1 LGQLNQY
8 IMRSALRTIGG
19 LVLFALAVLLLER
32 LLRIFEVVSSSTK
45 PAGDAT
51 QMVINLLP
59 HYLGI
64 AIPMALML
72 GTIITI
78 DRMSRSSELTSAFGS
93 GISLFHMT
101 KPFILISIVLM
112 GFNLVLEGYMQP
124 IGRYGYREV
133 VHSVGQKSFAA
144 VLREGKFTKV
154 GNTTFYVGPGGGP
167 IFIYETTKSG
177 TLRITTAKRGD
188 LIVRD
193 ETETPVLKLSNGDSF
208 QITPEKLIRGELGFE
223 VSSVAGTISANS
235 FRARGNDERELTSTE
250 LFNNR
255 DGKTFTNI
263 SANTNNAALH
273 LRMARVYLLFLLP
286 FIAVPFGINY
296 GRNPSSAG
304 IVVGIVSLVTLQ
316 KALEFGQKLGAR
328 GEIPPWMGIWPLM
341 GLVTLSAIFL
351 FRNSAVKMGQPPL
364 ATLSIFMADVIKD
377 IRKGARALIPFA
389 GNSNPSGNTSS

>member
-1 LGQLNQY
+1 MGQLNQY

-32 LLRIFEVVSSSTK
+32 LLRIFEVVSSSTR

-78 DRMSRSSELTSAFGS
+78 DRMSRSSELTSAFGA

-133 VHSVGQKSFAA
+133 LHSVGQKSFAA

-167 IFIYETTKSG
+167 IFIYETIKNG
-177 TLRITTAKRGD
+177 GLRVTTASRGD
-188 LIVRD
+188 LIVR
-193 ETETPVLKLSNGDSF
+193 EGTEQPVLQLSNGDSF
-208 QITPEKLIRGELGFE
+208 QITPEKLIRGQLGFE
-223 VSSVAGTISANS
+223 NSSVAGAISGNT

-250 LFNNR
+250 LFINR
-255 DGKTFTNI
+255 DGKTFTGI
-263 SANTNNAALH
+263 SASTNNAALH

-328 GEIPPWMGIWPLM
+328 GDIAPWMGIWPLM
-341 GLVTLSAIFL
+341 WVVTLSAFFL
-351 FRNSAVKMGQPPL
+351 FRNSALKMGQPPL

-389 GNSNPSGNTSS
+389 GRAKTGGGSAS

>member
-1 LGQLNQY
+1 
-8 IMRSALRTIGG
+8 MRSALRTIGG

-154 GNTTFYVGPGGGP
+154 GNTTFYVGPGGGS
-167 IFIYETTKSG
+167 IFIYEQTKNG
-177 TLRITTAKRGD
+177 GLRLTTALKGE
-188 LIVRD
+188 LIIR
-193 ETETPVLKLSNGDSF
+193 EGTGQPVLQLSNGDSF
-208 QITPEKLIRGELGFE
+208 QITSEKLIRGQLGFE
-223 VSSVAGTISANS
+223 ISSVTGSVSGTN
-235 FRARGNDERELTSTE
+235 FRVRGNDERELTSTE

-255 DGKTFTNI
+255 DGKNFTTI
-263 SANTNNAALH
+263 SVDTNNAALH
-273 LRMARVYLLFLLP
+273 LRMARVYLLFLIP

-304 IVVGIVSLVTLQ
+304 IVIGIVSLVTLQ
-316 KALEFGQKLGAR
+316 KALEFGQKIGAR
-328 GEIPPWMGIWPLM
+328 GEVPPWMGIWPLM
-341 GLVTLSAIFL
+341 GVVTLSAIFIY
-351 FRNSAVKMGQPPL
+351 RNSAVKMGQPPL
-364 ATLSIFMADVIKD
+364 ATLSIFMADVAKD
-377 IRKGARALIPFA
+377 IRKGAQALIPFA
-389 GNSNPSGNTSS
+389 RPSNSDTNEGPAS

>member
-1 LGQLNQY
+1 
-8 IMRSALRTIGG
+8 MRSALRTIGG

-32 LLRIFEVVSSSTK
+32 LLRIFEVVSSSTR

-93 GISLFHMT
+93 GVSLFHMT

-112 GFNLVLEGYMQP
+112 GFNIVLEGYMQP

-154 GNTTFYVGPGGGP
+154 GGTTFYVGPGGGP
-167 IFIYETTKSG
+167 IFIYEETKNDG
-177 TLRITTAKRGD
+177 LRITTANKGE
-188 LIVRD
+188 LIVR
-193 ETETPVLKLSNGDSF
+193 EGSGQPVLQLSNGDSF
-208 QITPEKLIRGELGFE
+208 QITPEKLIRGQLGFQ
-223 VSSVAGTISANS
+223 VSSVAGSVGGLN
-235 FRARGNDERELTSTE
+235 FRARGSDERELTSTE

-255 DGKTFTNI
+255 DGQSFTTI
-263 SANTNNAALH
+263 SVETNNAALH
-273 LRMARVYLLFLLP
+273 LRIARVYLLFLLP

-341 GLVTLSAIFL
+341 GVVTLSAIFIY
-351 FRNSAVKMGQPPL
+351 RNSAVKMGQPPL
-364 ATLSIFMADVIKD
+364 ATLSIFMADVAKD
-377 IRKGARALIPFA
+377 IRKGTRALIPFA
-389 GNSNPSGNTSS
+389 KPASDSDGSAP

>member
-1 LGQLNQY
+1 MGQLNQY
-8 IMRSALRTIGG
+8 IIRNALRTIGG

-32 LLRIFEVVSSSTK
+32 LLRIFEVVSSSTR

-72 GTIITI
+72 GTLITI
-78 DRMSRSSELTSAFGS
+78 DRLSRSSELTSAFGS
-93 GISLFHMT
+93 GVSLFHMT
-101 KPFILISIVLM
+101 KPFILISIILM

-133 VHSVGQKSFAA
+133 EHSVKQQSFAA
-144 VLREGKFTKV
+144 ILREGKFTKV
-154 GNTTFYVGPGGGP
+154 GETTFYVGPGGGP
-167 IFIYETTKSG
+167 IFIYEKMKSSS
-177 TLRITTAKRGD
+177 LRVTTAAQGD

-193 ETETPVLKLSNGDSF
+193 KTDQPVLKLANGHSF
-208 QITPEKLIRGELGFE
+208 RVTTDKQVTGQLGFDQSAVVGT
-223 VSSVAGTISANS
+223 VSAKNFRKRGT
-235 FRARGNDERELTSTE
+235 DERELTSVE
-250 LFNNR
+250 LYKNR
-255 DGKTFTNI
+255 DGTIYKTLSVN
-263 SANTNNAALH
+263 ANNAALH
-273 LRMARVYLLFLLP
+273 LRTARAYLLLLIP

-316 KALEFGQKLGAR
+316 KALEFGQKLGAK
-328 GEIPPWMGIWPLM
+328 GTIAPWMGIWPLM
-341 GLVTLSAIFL
+341 GLVTLLTIL
-351 FRNSAVKMGQPPL
+351 LYRNSALKMGQPPL
-364 ATLSIFMADVIKD
+364 ATLSIFMTDVTKD

-389 GNSNPSGNTSS
+389 SKSKVIS

>member
-1 LGQLNQY
+1 
-8 IMRSALRTIGG
+8 MRSALRTIGG

-167 IFIYETTKSG
+167 IFIYENMKSG
-177 TLRITTAKRGD
+177 SLRITTASRGY
-188 LIVRD
+188 LIVRN
-193 ETETPVLKLSNGDSF
+193 ETETPVLQLSNGDSF
-208 QITPEKLIRGELGFE
+208 QITPEKMIPGQFGFE
-223 VSSVAGTISANS
+223 ISSVAVPISGS
-235 FRARGNDERELTSTE
+235 TFRARGNDERELTSTE

-255 DGKTFTNI
+255 DGKNFTTI
-263 SANTNNAALH
+263 SVDTNNAALH
-273 LRMARVYLLFLLP
+273 LRMARVYLLFLIP

-304 IVVGIVSLVTLQ
+304 IVIGIVSLVTLQ
-316 KALEFGQKLGAR
+316 KALEFGQKIGAR
-328 GEIPPWMGIWPLM
+328 GEVPPWMGIWPLM
-341 GLVTLSAIFL
+341 GVVTVSAIFIY
-351 FRNSAVKMGQPPL
+351 RNSAVKMGQPPL
-364 ATLSIFMADVIKD
+364 ATLSIFMADVAND
-377 IRKGARALIPFA
+377 FRKGAQALIPFA
-389 GNSNPSGNTSS
+389 RPSNSDTNEEPAS

>member
-1 LGQLNQY
+1 
-8 IMRSALRTIGG
+8 MRSALRTIGG

-32 LLRIFEVVSSSTK
+32 LLRIFQVVTTSTK
-45 PAGDAT
+45 PASDTT

-64 AIPMALML
+64 AIPMSLML

-101 KPFILISIVLM
+101 KPFILISFVLM

-124 IGRYGYREV
+124 IGRYGYRQVEY
-133 VHSVGQKSFAA
+133 SVGQKSYAA
-144 VLREGKFTKV
+144 ILREGKFTKV
-154 GNTTFYVGPGGGP
+154 GNTTFYVGSGGGP
-167 IFIYETTKSG
+167 IFIYEHMKNG
-177 TLRITTAKRGD
+177 TLRLTTAERGD
-188 LIVRD
+188 LTVRD
-193 ETETPVLKLSNGDSF
+193 ETETPVLQLSNGDSF
-208 QITPEKLIRGELGFE
+208 QITPEKNIQGQLGFE
-223 VSSVAGTISANS
+223 ISSVATPVTGKA
-235 FRARGNDERELTSTE
+235 FRARGGDERELTSSE
-250 LFNNR
+250 LFINR
-255 DGKTFTNI
+255 DGQTFPNVD
-263 SANTNNAALH
+263 ANTNNAALH

-341 GLVTLSAIFL
+341 GVVTLSAIFI

-364 ATLSIFMADVIKD
+364 ATLSYFMADVLND
-377 IRKGARALIPFA
+377 IRKGIRALIPFA
-389 GNSNPSGNTSS
+389 GTAKPKAEPPS

>member
-1 LGQLNQY
+1 
-8 IMRSALRTIGG
+8 MRSALRTIGG

-32 LLRIFEVVSSSTK
+32 LLRIFEVVSSSTR

-93 GISLFHMT
+93 GVSLFHMT

-112 GFNLVLEGYMQP
+112 GINLVLEGYMQP
-124 IGRYGYREV
+124 LGRYGYREV
-133 VHSVGQKSFAA
+133 VHTVSQKSFAA

-154 GNTTFYVGPGGGP
+154 GRTTFYVGPGGGP
-167 IFIYETTKSG
+167 IFIYEQAKNEG
-177 TLRITTAKRGD
+177 LRITTANKGE
-188 LIVRD
+188 LIVR
-193 ETETPVLKLSNGDSF
+193 EESGQPVLQLSNGDSF
-208 QITPEKLIRGELGFE
+208 QITPEKIIKGQLGFE
-223 VSSVAGTISANS
+223 SSYVAGSVSGIN
-235 FRARGNDERELTSTE
+235 FRERGNDERELTSTE
-250 LFNNR
+250 LYKNR
-255 DGKTFTNI
+255 DGKSFTSI
-263 SANTNNAALH
+263 SVETNNAALH
-273 LRMARVYLLFLLP
+273 LRLARVYLLFLLP

-304 IVVGIVSLVTLQ
+304 IVVGIISLVTLQ

-341 GLVTLSAIFL
+341 GIVTLSAILL

-364 ATLSIFMADVIKD
+364 ATLSLFMSDVAKD
-377 IRKGARALIPFA
+377 IRKGIYALFPFLKS
-389 GNSNPSGNTSS
+389 NSPDTHEDSTT